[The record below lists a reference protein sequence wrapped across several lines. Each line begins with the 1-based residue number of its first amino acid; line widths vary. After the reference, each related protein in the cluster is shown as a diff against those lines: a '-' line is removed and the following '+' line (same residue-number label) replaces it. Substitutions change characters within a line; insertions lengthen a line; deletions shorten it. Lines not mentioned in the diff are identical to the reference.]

1 MTGFQKEW
9 DLYDVWSNNN
19 AEYTLMLRHVGD
31 NMEVTIDHRHIF
43 VNGRDVHQSIPKIS
57 FNLWNV
63 LSFDRFGNI
72 LMV

>member
-1 MTGFQKEW
+1 
-9 DLYDVWSNNN
+9 
-19 AEYTLMLRHVGD
+19 MLRHVGD
-31 NMEVTIDHRHIF
+31 NMEATIDHRHIF